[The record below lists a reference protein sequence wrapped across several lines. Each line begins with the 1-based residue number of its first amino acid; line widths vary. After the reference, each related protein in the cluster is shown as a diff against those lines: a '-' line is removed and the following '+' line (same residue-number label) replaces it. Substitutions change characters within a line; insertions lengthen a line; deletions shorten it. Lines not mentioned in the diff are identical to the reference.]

1 MRFCQI
7 QSQEALGGAPDGVTL
22 NSEGHDFLVKFSPPP
37 QGGGWGLFGF
47 SSKGQQG
54 GCMSFG
60 EER

>member
-37 QGGGWGLFGF
+37 PRVLLLFVCF
-47 SSKGQQG
+47 H
-54 GCMSFG
+54 F
-60 EER
+60 

>member
-37 QGGGWGLFGF
+37 PQGFCCCLFVF
-47 SSKGQQG
+47 ISKRQQ
-54 GCMSFG
+54 
-60 EER
+60 EE

>member
-37 QGGGWGLFGF
+37 RVLLLFVCF
-47 SSKGQQG
+47 H
-54 GCMSFG
+54 F
-60 EER
+60 

>member
-37 QGGGWGLFGF
+37 PKGFVVVCLFSFLKGNRR
-47 SSKGQQG
+47 SKNI
-54 GCMSFG
+54 
-60 EER
+60 

>member
-37 QGGGWGLFGF
+37 QGFCCCLFVF
-47 SSKGQQG
+47 ISKRQQ
-54 GCMSFG
+54 
-60 EER
+60 EE

>member
-37 QGGGWGLFGF
+37 KGFVVVCLFSFLKGNRR
-47 SSKGQQG
+47 SKNI
-54 GCMSFG
+54 
-60 EER
+60 